1 MLSSKPFEQALFKKG
16 KTMDANIS
24 EVLSFLIGS
33 SNANFSARLLA
44 SLRRVA
50 SKSIP
55 AMAVALQNRH
65 YVLLYNPDWVAEA
78 SYDKVVTV
86 IEHEALHVLLEHVPR
101 AITLST
107 MYTSEV
113 DKQMFAESHLLAAD
127 MADNCL
133 LIKNNGYTQQHA
145 DEFVLPQ
152 HKPFEFPQDLTYEQ
166 YVQLL
171 MAYFR
176 KNTVVIKL
184 VSSCKDKKPGED
196 GEGEGQEQ
204 GQGEGQGQSTCG
216 RGKTKKEMTWGELQ
230 KELAENHKRWLVDA
244 SGLSLEEKLA
254 IAQELHQEAKT
265 KVAEVV
271 DDIQKSRGTLP
282 GYVQELVEILLAEP
296 TVPWAQIL
304 RDLVVNTRRSKP
316 RRSLRRPNRRHFG
329 IPRLAKFP
337 GKAKDPTF
345 SVAVLI
351 DTSGSMGTEELQDAI
366 VNLQS
371 LQKVDKDIHI
381 TIVEADVE
389 IHKEYEIGS
398 TDKVDP
404 EFHGRGGTD
413 FNAALIRAQEIEAD
427 IVFYYTDG
435 YGPAPELE
443 SRVSVPFAWLITK
456 RGTIPDEEWGR
467 VIKLDDSEELN
478 DRYIANFVRSS
489 SK

>member
-1 MLSSKPFEQALFKKG
+1 
-16 KTMDANIS
+16 MDANIS
-24 EVLSFLIGS
+24 EVLSYLIGS

-44 SLRRVA
+44 SLRRVE

-65 YVLLYNPDWVAEA
+65 YVLLYNQDWVTEA
-78 SYDKVVTV
+78 SYDKVVAV

-107 MYTSEV
+107 MFNGDIEKHLFN
-113 DKQMFAESHLLAAD
+113 DAHLLAAD

-133 LIKNNGYTQQHA
+133 LIKNSSFVQTNEK
-145 DEFVLPQ
+145 DFVLPQ
-152 HKPFEFPQDLTYEQ
+152 HEPFKFDPDLTYEQ
-166 YVQLL
+166 YVSLL
-171 MAYFR
+171 MKFFK

-184 VSSCKDKKPGED
+184 TSAGNGDQQE
-196 GEGEGQEQ
+196 QEQ
-204 GQGEGQGQSTCG
+204 GQGQGQEQKQQTSG
-216 RGKTKKEMTWGELQ
+216 RGKSQKEMTWGELQ
-230 KELAENHKRWLVDA
+230 KELAENHKRWIIDA
-244 SGLSLEEKLA
+244 SDLSLEEKLA
-254 IAQELHQEAKT
+254 ISQELHQEAKT

-282 GYVQELVEILLAEP
+282 GYVQELVEVLLAEP
-296 TVPWAQIL
+296 TIPWAQVL

-337 GKAKDPTF
+337 GKAKDPSF
-345 SVAVLI
+345 SVAVLV

-366 VNLQS
+366 VNLQG

-381 TIVEADVE
+381 TIIEADTE

-413 FNAALIRAQEIEAD
+413 FNAALLRAQEIEAD

-435 YGPAPELE
+435 YAPAPEVE
-443 SRVSVPFAWLITK
+443 SRVSVPFAWLISK
-456 RGTIPDEEWGR
+456 RGTVPDENWGR
-467 VIKLDDSEELN
+467 VIKLDDSEGLN
-478 DRYIANFVRSS
+478 DR
-489 SK
+489 